1 MLKQINNNINMFNKA
16 LDGYWLRDKV
26 INQNISNINTPNYK
40 KLRVNF
46 EDQLR
51 EAMTSRETKLNTTH
65 NKHLPTTKSLDQV
78 EPNIGIDK
86 SYSYRFDK
94 NNVNIDTESADLAKN
109 AIMYNAVIN
118 QVTNEFDK
126 IKNVINE
133 GSK

>member
-51 EAMTSRETKLNTTH
+51 EAMTSGETKLNTTH

>member
-51 EAMTSRETKLNTTH
+51 EAMTSGETKLNTTH

-109 AIMYNAVIN
+109 AIIYNAVIN